1 MGERFKACWIFLYL
15 SGNTNIKCLLFS
27 LLSSKALRRTLF
39 VHKVLLL
46 QVGLGKSISK
56 FLEYFNLKIMCSGRH
71 LVTVVLIGILFL
83 FPLHKDFVFILCS
96 SNFLHISTA
105 NLFSNLQNEEFR
117 EALCLKW
124 NSSSLGRK
132 WKRSQ
137 QKMRLKSPCQEWLKA
152 TEKMNKESRSKQAN
166 EYKWRCLA
174 AKRGKYTSEETAREW
189 IFFKYLKHHC

>member
-1 MGERFKACWIFLYL
+1 MKDSKHVGYSCICQE
-15 SGNTNIKCLLFS
+15 TQ
-27 LLSSKALRRTLF
+27 LSSVFYFHCFLQKRSGGLCFCFLN
-39 VHKVLLL
+39 KVLLL

-56 FLEYFNLKIMCSGRH
+56 FLEYFNLKIMYSGRH

-83 FPLHKDFVFILCS
+83 FFFTSGFLSLFCALPTFFIYQQQIFSPICKMKS
-96 SNFLHISTA
+96 SVK
-105 NLFSNLQNEEFR
+105 
-117 EALCLKW
+117 LCLKW

-152 TEKMNKESRSKQAN
+152 TEKMNKESRRKQAN

-174 AKRGKYTSEETAREW
+174 AKRGKYISEETAREW
-189 IFFKYLKHHC
+189 IFF